1 VVHRQGAGEIFPEGP
16 RVAGRVQAFPGRV
29 RRDACRTVVL
39 QMASVDRVPGN
50 RSGVLEIFELFRAQP
65 LDERCLE
72 QQRQGGAPQAPRA
85 EEERRREVSGE

>member
-16 RVAGRVQAFPGRV
+16 RVAGRV